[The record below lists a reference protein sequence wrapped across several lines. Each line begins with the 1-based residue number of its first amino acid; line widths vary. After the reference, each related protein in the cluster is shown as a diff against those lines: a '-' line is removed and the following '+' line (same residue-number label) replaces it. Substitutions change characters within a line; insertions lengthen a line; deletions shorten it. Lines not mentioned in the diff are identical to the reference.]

1 MRRKSR
7 WTSPTLTLSIS
18 TDEAT
23 VWLTKPSPI
32 CRTAHGRFSLI
43 AVLQC
48 RILHCLES
56 YALNCFRFEPRWL
69 ESLSKLKLPIQLLWG
84 DSDAVS
90 PMSIPRTLATLIN
103 PDYLT
108 FTIFPDTGKQ
118 LGCTNWSLSI
128 KLFNIFL
135 GHFLTLEKPELWIDR
150 ILKFVSKHH
159 LKLGKKHIWS
169 SESVLTNSL
178 Y

>member
-90 PMSIPRTLATLIN
+90 PMSIPRTLAKLIN

-118 LGCTNWSLSI
+118 IGCPKQQNTE
-128 KLFNIFL
+128 FNIFR
-135 GHFLTLEKPELWIDR
+135 TLPYTRKTRALDR
-150 ILKFVSKHH
+150 WNCKVCIKAPLKIYEMKH
-159 LKLGKKHIWS
+159 
-169 SESVLTNSL
+169 TN
-178 Y
+178 YY